1 MSPMPLSFSSLL
13 DDQNATV
20 FSSNTLQDSFN
31 TRGNN
36 FPRCSS
42 SQISTSHNTTAPSW
56 NNNPQMSQG
65 SYQQLQHLQETVMKL
80 QVENASLKGER
91 TAIQNAYNALV
102 SQLAVARPD
111 STTLTEDSS
120 VNVTLQPTPISA
132 SPLLNPVPL
141 PPLDQTEYPKVC
153 FWTEKEWKTWCST
166 TAEGQRASPYTSF
179 LEDKDGNALKADKIG
194 NILQTAREIW
204 HELRS
209 HGFINIDTTWSSMS
223 LTVKKS
229 FRIEI
234 ARTHQELNLCEGLW
248 KSDMIGKKN
257 YGSFKQTW
265 FTNRS
270 DAKGGS
276 SKRKVKQDSSES
288 VDDITSKRARLSP
301 SPFVDGRDSSS
312 SDSPSILPSSS
323 ESSEASTDGH
333 ASNPSAIALP
343 DVSELGPLS
352 HSDSSSL
359 RHTSVNTD
367 EPSQPHDNCDCAEP
381 QTASSIAVESHG
393 IAGTTTVIP
402 TIKNPILSMCR
413 TQPPADTTQTGEG
426 LANDTVANKP
436 SSIAP
441 EPNVH
446 ESRSTGLLL
455 DGAGMRE
462 DPLDDMARA
471 SGQTEAGH
479 MLPAP
484 AHLGQTLQRSGETTS
499 EKQAAPPTV
508 PDKKKTW
515 RPPSNKSA
523 RTLCMHRYQKQIGGS
538 LEEFNSYFET
548 LSGEAKAASLIG
560 YLYLGVLLTE
570 LWVQKYKDEAK
581 ELVSLCAC
589 QPSSLS
595 LKKGG

>member
-141 PPLDQTEYPKVC
+141 PPLDQTEYPKVR

-166 TAEGQRASPYTSF
+166 TAEGQRASLYTSF

-234 ARTHQELNLCEGLW
+234 A
-248 KSDMIGKKN
+248 
-257 YGSFKQTW
+257 
-265 FTNRS
+265 S

-343 DVSELGPLS
+343 DVSELG
-352 HSDSSSL
+352 
-359 RHTSVNTD
+359 
-367 EPSQPHDNCDCAEP
+367 DCAEP

-455 DGAGMRE
+455 DGAGTRE

-581 ELVSLCAC
+581 ELVATGVWINGTADVIAKF
-589 QPSSLS
+589 SS
-595 LKKGG
+595 GRMY